1 MSKKSVA
8 HQKKV
13 DESVRILNTTTGVIV
28 PHAMILAGFP
38 KKDIANDTV
47 RRMIRC
53 CLEALEA
60 KQTIWICGLTA
71 GRRSLSNMDSQ
82 QSTKTDH
89 FILLKIDWSNGN
101 RGGRDCDVLRCTLP
115 TAWESDVEVNTYDDN
130 DKREF
135 GGRQVNSPPF
145 PIPDVGNVCQG

>member
-53 CLEALEA
+53 YLEALEA

-71 GRRSLSNMDSQ
+71 GRCSLLNMDSQ
-82 QSTKTDH
+82 QLTKTDH

-115 TAWESDVEVNTYDDN
+115 TAWESDVEVSTYDDN

-135 GGRQVNSPPF
+135 GGGQVNSPPF

>member
-28 PHAMILAGFP
+28 PRAMILAGFP

-53 CLEALEA
+53 CLEALKA
-60 KQTIWICGLTA
+60 KQTNDLDLWLDSWETFVVEYGFATINKDG
-71 GRRSLSNMDSQ
+71 SLHFTEDRLEQ
-82 QSTKTDH
+82 RQS
-89 FILLKIDWSNGN
+89 
-101 RGGRDCDVLRCTLP
+101 
-115 TAWESDVEVNTYDDN
+115 
-130 DKREF
+130 
-135 GGRQVNSPPF
+135 RQT
-145 PIPDVGNVCQG
+145 